1 MTAPVRTRVWVAFK
15 CFLSLWFGGHAVL
28 FLMGLS
34 YSLIT
39 ESWGMSI
46 ATGKLAS
53 YTILGAAFYGYGVY
67 VRRHIEALKNFDVA
81 GDSKKQ

>member
-1 MTAPVRTRVWVAFK
+1 MNAHVRTRVWVAFK

-53 YTILGAAFYGYGVY
+53 YSILGVAFYGYGVY
-67 VRRHIEALKNFDVA
+67 VRQHIEDLKNYDSA
-81 GDSKKQ
+81 NDSKK